1 MNRHTLLLLIPM
13 LAAVLAG
20 CGVPTVRTLQP
31 TVETAPV
38 PHAGDAADDPAI
50 WVDPADPARS
60 LIIGTDKRGG
70 IAVYDLAGT
79 QLQYRPDGELN
90 NVDLRDNVALGA
102 EPVSLVT
109 AGNRTTNTMLAYRV
123 VPGERG
129 LQPLPLTLSPTIEIY
144 GSCMYRDAGG
154 RLFVF
159 ITSKSGVAEQ
169 WELLRAGAGF
179 TGTRVRSFDV
189 GGQTEGCVADDARGL
204 LYVAEEAVS
213 IWQYS
218 AAPDANEARVAVDR
232 TGPGGHLTSNIEGLA
247 LAGPWLIASSQGN
260 STFAFYRR
268 SDNAYQGSFRIGAS
282 AGIDGVSD
290 TDGIEATAA
299 ALGPQFPQ
307 GVLVVQDGSNDAA
320 NQNFKLVPLQALAP
334 G

>member
-20 CGVPTVRTLQP
+20 CGAPTVRTVHP
-31 TVETAPV
+31 TVETVPV

-102 EPVSLVT
+102 EQVSLVT

-123 VPGERG
+123 VPGARE
-129 LQPLPLTLSPTIEIY
+129 LQPVPLTLSPTIEIY

-179 TGTRVRSFDV
+179 TGTLVRSFDV

-218 AAPDANEARVAVDR
+218 AAPDASVARVAVDR
-232 TGPGGHLTSNIEGLA
+232 TGIGGHLTSNIEGLA

-268 SDNAYQGSFRIGAS
+268 GDNAYQGSFRIGAS
-282 AGIDGVSD
+282 DGIDGVSD

-320 NQNFKLVPLQALAP
+320 NQNFKLVPLQVLVP